1 MIMMILMMTV
11 MMIDDCNNDCDNDNY
26 DDDLDDN
33 DSHHLC
39 FGYPLLLTPS
49 IYPLSFV

>member
-1 MIMMILMMTV
+1 MMTV

-39 FGYPLLLTPS
+39 FGYPSLLTPS